1 MNFFGLEEMGEER
14 GKRVIMNLL
23 GVILNLVCDLNSYRA
38 VNEKML
44 LPSFFLP
51 RIFYCTSKNP
61 YFCYFCG
68 FLVVLWKMLKWI
80 ESDEKEELKTCVY
93 KYVYLTATEAA
104 TKDIRFFSFPH
115 YIEEMRFFT
124 PCVACIVRKWFF
136 WYQNDINYQ
145 LIIIIILN

>member
-1 MNFFGLEEMGEER
+1 MKFWIREMGWER

-23 GVILNLVCDLNSYRA
+23 GVILKLVCDLNSYRA
-38 VNEKML
+38 VNKNMPY
-44 LPSFFLP
+44 PSFFYPPFLLHV
-51 RIFYCTSKNP
+51 KKKP

-80 ESDEKEELKTCVY
+80 ESDEKEEPKTCVY

-136 WYQNDINYQ
+136 WY
-145 LIIIIILN
+145 